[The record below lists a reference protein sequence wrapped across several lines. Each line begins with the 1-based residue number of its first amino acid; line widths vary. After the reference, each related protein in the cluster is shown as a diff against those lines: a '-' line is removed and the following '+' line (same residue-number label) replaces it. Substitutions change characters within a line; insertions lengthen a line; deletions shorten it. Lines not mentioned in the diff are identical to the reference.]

1 MLEHIHT
8 TTDLRLI
15 IRSHQC
21 PPHPHAKAFGYNKV
35 HQMFVVLLQWY
46 IYIYIFVA
54 ITRLHPTSELGQLG
68 EVFIFIK
75 QCRNNDIMSRKGEV
89 QGSWSETK
97 NTFERKY
104 R

>member
-21 PPHPHAKAFGYNKV
+21 PQHPHEAHAKAFGYNKA

-46 IYIYIFVA
+46 IYIYIYINLSLSQNSV
-54 ITRLHPTSELGQLG
+54 LL
-68 EVFIFIK
+68 
-75 QCRNNDIMSRKGEV
+75 MS
-89 QGSWSETK
+89 
-97 NTFERKY
+97 
-104 R
+104 